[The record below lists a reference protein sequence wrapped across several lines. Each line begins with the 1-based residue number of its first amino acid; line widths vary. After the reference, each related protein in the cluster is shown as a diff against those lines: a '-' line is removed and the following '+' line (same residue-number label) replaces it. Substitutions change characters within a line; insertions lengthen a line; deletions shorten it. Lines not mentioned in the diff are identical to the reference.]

1 MLIESHLLFIKTD
14 LKETENSSTYIEQQ
28 FNESQKLKIMSQFA
42 NRDSFWMVLRKNYTK
57 MFFNRNL
64 QL

>member
-42 NRDSFWMVLRKNYTK
+42 NRDSF
-57 MFFNRNL
+57 
-64 QL
+64 